1 MIPPDSRKIK
11 SEAQNARFQGVPET
25 EQESPEKMIIAVA
38 GRVKRRV
45 KIRYSSNH
53 LTGGNAML
61 IKPFQHK
68 SPRIHE
74 SAFVAETAAVI
85 GDVVIGARASIWYG
99 VVLRGDINS
108 IRIGDETNIQDNA
121 VVHVDDEKRGG
132 DNGRAVIGNRV
143 TIGHGAIIHACRIGD
158 NSLIGMGAVVLSRAE
173 IGENCIVAAG
183 AVVKEAMIVPPN
195 SLVAGTPAVIK
206 STLTP
211 EKIAGLAPHAIRYA
225 ELGAEFRRS
234 T

>member
-1 MIPPDSRKIK
+1 
-11 SEAQNARFQGVPET
+11 
-25 EQESPEKMIIAVA
+25 
-38 GRVKRRV
+38 
-45 KIRYSSNH
+45 
-53 LTGGNAML
+53 ML

>member
-1 MIPPDSRKIK
+1 
-11 SEAQNARFQGVPET
+11 
-25 EQESPEKMIIAVA
+25 
-38 GRVKRRV
+38 
-45 KIRYSSNH
+45 
-53 LTGGNAML
+53 ML

-68 SPRIHE
+68 SPHIHE